1 MDKTLYVFRLTENE
15 HDEPGWGF
23 SAQVRLEFEF
33 PPLPK
38 VIEPKYALLKLCEPK
53 KSIEGV
59 GVRKTNSVIYVHLNE
74 EEYAQLELELESRN
88 ESG

>member
-1 MDKTLYVFRLTENE
+1 MKETQYVFRLVEGE
-15 HDEPGWGF
+15 KDEPGWGF

-53 KSIEGV
+53 KSVEGV
-59 GVRKTNSVIYVHLNE
+59 GKRKTNTVFYVHLTE
-74 EEYAQLELELESRN
+74 EEYTQLELELESAN
-88 ESG
+88 ESR